1 MTICV
6 FCKIVAGEIPGQ
18 IVYKDDLVTGF
29 KDINPAAPTHI
40 LIVPNIHI
48 ASTNDITEN
57 DQALLGHMLLTAK
70 KIAADQGI
78 SENGYRLI
86 INTGKDANQ
95 LVQHL
100 HLHLLGGHTMRH
112 PMG

>member
-48 ASTNDITEN
+48 ESTNDITEN
-57 DQALLGHMLLTAK
+57 DEALLGHMLLTAK

-100 HLHLLGGHTMRH
+100 HLHLLGGQLMRH